1 VKLLE
6 KIHSAKAGFK
16 AFVWNDEFYVMG
28 EAGAAFAV
36 TNDYKQT
43 SLILAPSIGYATKYI
58 DVSLRYEHYSD
69 FRKMNN
75 NGTIGRCWTS
85 WCTFSLWF
93 STIIQF

>member
-1 VKLLE
+1 
-6 KIHSAKAGFK
+6 
-16 AFVWNDEFYVMG
+16 MG

-75 NGTIGRCWTS
+75 NGTIGKGVGQVGIRLAYG
-85 WCTFSLWF
+85 FQL
-93 STIIQF
+93 